1 MNDLY
6 QHAKEKE
13 QQSWAILPLG
23 QGKGPHSVSAAVV
36 LVRDRCEQEHGCGR
50 TLPARGAAPPA
61 VFVPAY
67 AHHNFFTDWNKL
79 TSTYAYALMHCLY
92 IQQR

>member
-1 MNDLY
+1 MNDSY

-36 LVRDRCEQEHGCGR
+36 LVWGRCEQEHGR
-50 TLPARGAAPPA
+50 LQDVQLLPP
-61 VFVPAY
+61 
-67 AHHNFFTDWNKL
+67 
-79 TSTYAYALMHCLY
+79 SMALHMHTTTFLL
-92 IQQR
+92 IETNLHPHMLML

>member
-67 AHHNFFTDWNKL
+67 AHHNFLLIETNL
-79 TSTYAYALMHCLY
+79 HPHMHML
-92 IQQR
+92 